1 MPQIVSEYHTLT
13 EVQGLKRLGTYGVNL
28 YYCSDYMAPIH
39 PDDDQGISLCCQLEK
54 SGCPDGVL
62 DFVYAYYG
70 LYVKTQRNMAW

>member
-1 MPQIVSEYHTLT
+1 
-13 EVQGLKRLGTYGVNL
+13 
-28 YYCSDYMAPIH
+28 MALIH

-62 DFVYAYYG
+62 DFVYACYG